1 MKFFS
6 FLILFF
12 TISNIY
18 SQKNNIINIHFS
30 YQNAI
35 NVGSKIEIFF
45 CKENDNEF
53 SIYVRK
59 YKSEYK
65 YLLNFE
71 KVTSLINA
79 VYKISPMDVL
89 QKDRNIL
96 DCSETKIE
104 FSSSIPIGNSVTYT
118 VYCLNNNEEITSWR
132 DYLKAVNLILDLAKL
147 KFSDLKN

>member
-1 MKFFS
+1 
-6 FLILFF
+6 
-12 TISNIY
+12 
-18 SQKNNIINIHFS
+18 
-30 YQNAI
+30 
-35 NVGSKIEIFF
+35 
-45 CKENDNEF
+45 
-53 SIYVRK
+53 
-59 YKSEYK
+59 
-65 YLLNFE
+65 
-71 KVTSLINA
+71 
-79 VYKISPMDVL
+79 MDVL